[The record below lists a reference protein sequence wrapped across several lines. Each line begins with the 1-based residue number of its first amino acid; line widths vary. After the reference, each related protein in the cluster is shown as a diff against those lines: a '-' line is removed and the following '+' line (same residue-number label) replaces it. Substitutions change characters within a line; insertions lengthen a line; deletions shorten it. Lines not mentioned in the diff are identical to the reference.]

1 MKKFSLLDF
10 AALLIGLLPYGYL
23 FSVYSS
29 LPAIVPLHFDANGQ
43 PNGFGPKKE
52 LFLIASILVW
62 VSILLYLLMKYLPS
76 IDPKKQVQY
85 GEKTFQTLGFGL
97 VVFMAALNICI
108 TFATVNHSFQ
118 IDKIILPIIGL
129 LFVFIGN
136 MMYSIKPNYFAGIRT
151 PWTLEN
157 EANWRATHRLAGKL
171 WVMGGLAVT
180 IAMLLLPSP
189 TRTYVFIT
197 GVVVM
202 AFIPMI
208 YSYIYF
214 KKHQLK

>member
-136 MMYSIKPNYFAGIRT
+136 MMYSIK
-151 PWTLEN
+151 
-157 EANWRATHRLAGKL
+157 L

-197 GVVVM
+197 CVVVM

>member
-197 GVVVM
+197 CVVVM